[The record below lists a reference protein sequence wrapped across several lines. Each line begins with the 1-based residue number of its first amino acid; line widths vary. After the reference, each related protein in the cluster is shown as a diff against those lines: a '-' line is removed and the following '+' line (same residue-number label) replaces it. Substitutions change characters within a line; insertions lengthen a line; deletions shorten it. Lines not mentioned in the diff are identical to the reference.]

1 MFSGHGR
8 WRVTETDESKTVDKG
23 LLYFSSLEPLFLLDN
38 IFFFKK
44 NWYCFQS
51 TIFLQSGS
59 TEARIQKLY

>member
-38 IFFFKK
+38 IFFSRKIDTVFKALFFS
-44 NWYCFQS
+44 NQA
-51 TIFLQSGS
+51 LQK
-59 TEARIQKLY
+59 ARIQKLY